1 MARKPIKGA
10 LHALGGELVARNCSN
25 VFSSEA
31 LPGVKPEN
39 LPVAR
44 ANIIAQNVINLPQQ
58 NLALNLLRP
67 GGMGI
72 RDKRVHLSQIALGD
86 PRAPFRRVRGTE
98 VIVGRIGGS
107 LFQHAVERIW
117 MLRFEVPEQAAA
129 IGANF

>member
-39 LPVAR
+39 FSVAR
-44 ANIIAQNVINLPQQ
+44 ASFIAQNVIYLPQQ
-58 NLALNLLRP
+58 NLALNVLRP

-72 RDKRVHLSQIALGD
+72 RNKRVHLSQITLGD
-86 PRAPFRRVRGTE
+86 PRTPFRRVRGAE
-98 VIVGRIGGS
+98 VIVGGIGGS
-107 LFQHAVERIW
+107 LFQHAIERIW
-117 MLRFEVPEQAAA
+117 MLRFEVSKQAAVF
-129 IGANF
+129 GA